1 MEQVMDVSRWQGK
14 INWEQVKASGAV
26 DGVMLRVLGS
36 KSGKPYLD
44 PTFEQNYSECARL
57 GIPVGGYYY
66 MDAVTTGAMGNELTM
81 LHSAL
86 EGKSFQMPIAV
97 DVEDAKLRALRQDEL
112 TKLVKQA
119 AKKIESWGL
128 YAMVYTYTN
137 FADTALNM
145 FELTDF
151 DLWIADYRS
160 KRPTRKHGMWQYTS
174 KGRVTGVDGPVDLS
188 HAYKNYPSIIQRAG
202 LTQVKGA

>member
-1 MEQVMDVSRWQGK
+1 
-14 INWEQVKASGAV
+14 
-26 DGVMLRVLGS
+26 MLRG
-36 KSGKPYLD
+36 
-44 PTFEQNYSECARL
+44 
-57 GIPVGGYYY
+57 
-66 MDAVTTGAMGNELTM
+66 
-81 LHSAL
+81 AL

-97 DVEDAKLRALRQDEL
+97 DVEDAKLKALRPDEL

-128 YAMVYTYTN
+128 YAMVYTYSN

-151 DLWIADYRS
+151 DLWIADYRN

-174 KGRVTGVDGPVDLS
+174 NGRVPGVDGVVDLN
-188 HAYKNYPSIIQRAG
+188 HAYKNYPGIIQRAG